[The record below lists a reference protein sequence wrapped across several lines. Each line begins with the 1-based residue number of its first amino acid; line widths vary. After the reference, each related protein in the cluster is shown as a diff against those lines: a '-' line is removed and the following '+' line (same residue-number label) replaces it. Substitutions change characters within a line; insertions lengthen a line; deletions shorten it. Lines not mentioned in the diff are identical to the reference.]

1 MRTLSRRFIGTALA
15 LALAPVARGGQVGS
29 AVYEALAA
37 PDGGGRVRVIVSLRE
52 LEARAGSLALRL
64 PQVEIAQRRALE
76 ALDPDEFALT
86 HRWDTVAGFAGSATP
101 SAVEKL
107 RRSPEVD
114 RVDLD
119 PAVRAHLGVSVP
131 LIRAREVQDA
141 GFTGQGVAVAV
152 IDTGVES
159 GHPDL
164 SGDVIGQACFCAGN
178 CCPNG
183 TTQQTGA
190 GAGED
195 DNGHGT
201 AVASIISGGG
211 RAAPRGV
218 APDSQ
223 IVSIKVLDRT
233 GAGAA
238 ADLVSA
244 LDYVVKS
251 RPEVKVVN
259 MSLGL
264 SNLFD
269 GVCDNL
275 ASFTQ
280 VFAQSI
286 GSLKARGTAVFVSSG
301 NDGNKS
307 QIAVPACIGAA
318 VSVGAVYERN
328 AGTISFGCTDSST
341 DRDQVACF
349 SNSSSKLDVV
359 APGAPILA
367 SGRGGGT
374 QTTVGTSEACPHA
387 AGVAAL
393 LFQATPGLTVDRL
406 VAAIKTSSVTVTDRA
421 NGRATPRLDA
431 KAALDAS
438 R

>member
-1 MRTLSRRFIGTALA
+1 MRAQSRRFLGAALA
-15 LALAPVARGGQVGS
+15 LALAPAARGGEVGS
-29 AVYEALAA
+29 AVYEALAQ
-37 PDGGGRVRVIVSLRE
+37 PERGGRVRVVVSLRE
-52 LEARAGSLALRL
+52 VHALAGSLALRL
-64 PQVEIAQRRALE
+64 PQVEAAQRRALE
-76 ALDPDEFALT
+76 SLSADDFLLT
-86 HRWDTVAGFAGSATP
+86 HRWDTIAGFAGSATLE
-101 SAVEKL
+101 AIEAL
-107 RRSPEVD
+107 RASPEVD

-119 PAVRAHLGVSVP
+119 PEVRIHLGVSVP

-141 GFTGQGVAVAV
+141 GFTGSGITVAV

-164 SGDVIGQACFCAGN
+164 SGDVVGQQCFCTNN

-183 TTQQTGA
+183 TAQQEGA

-201 AVASIISGGG
+201 AVASIVTGAG

-218 APDSQ
+218 APDAQ
-223 IVSIKVLDRT
+223 IVSVKVVDRT
-233 GAGAA
+233 GGGAA
-238 ADLVSA
+238 ADLVSG
-244 LDYVVKS
+244 LDYVLKS

-269 GVCDNL
+269 GVCDNV

-286 GSLKARGTAVFVSSG
+286 GALKARGTAVFASSG
-301 NDGNKS
+301 NEGNKS
-307 QIAVPACIGAA
+307 QISVPACIGAA
-318 VSVGAVYERN
+318 VSVGAVYERS
-328 AGTISFGCTDSST
+328 AGTISFGCTDTST